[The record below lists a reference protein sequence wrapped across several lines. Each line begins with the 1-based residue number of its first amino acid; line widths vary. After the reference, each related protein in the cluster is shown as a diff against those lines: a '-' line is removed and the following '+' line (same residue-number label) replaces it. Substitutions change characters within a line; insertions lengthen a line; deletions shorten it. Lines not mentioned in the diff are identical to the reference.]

1 MGIKPG
7 SANSSIRVPQPAAPK
22 ASQPSPG
29 LQKLAKEA
37 AKLPGQVRA
46 MSQAVKQAPGA
57 PGKPK
62 K

>member
-7 SANSSIRVPQPAAPK
+7 SEKSSIRVPTPAKPAPS
-22 ASQPSPG
+22 APSPG
-29 LQKLAKEA
+29 MQKLAKEA

>member
-1 MGIKPG
+1 MGIQPG
-7 SANSSIRVPQPAAPK
+7 SEKSSLRVTKPVVPAK
-22 ASQPSPG
+22 ATPSPG
-29 LQKLAKEA
+29 MQKLVKEA
-37 AKLPGQVRA
+37 QKLPGQVRA